1 MPCLKNLRG
10 ESSRLGLVADLHD
23 GVRTCPLAG
32 QGRLG
37 EGLGHGRPGEASLA
51 LPGRCALALGVSCA
65 GTPPPFLGT
74 RRADFDNVQAGDDPY
89 VRQAM
94 ATLKEGESNN
104 RFFEVLDSISEKK
117 AAKGNAALIEAVG
130 VGRACSSVHMRVCKK
145 VSTCVRR

>member
-1 MPCLKNLRG
+1 MMESEHVHSPGKAVSAKVSGMAVPAKRPSRYQVAVRLRWAC
-10 ESSRLGLVADLHD
+10 R
-23 GVRTCPLAG
+23 
-32 QGRLG
+32 
-37 EGLGHGRPGEASLA
+37 
-51 LPGRCALALGVSCA
+51 A

-94 ATLKEGESNN
+94 ATLKEGESHD